1 MQDWVSGYIL
11 PLAAG
16 RSADRQ
22 DGTQFLYTT
31 SIDKSRLSNYWD
43 TISAIRRYGP
53 LSPLRTNRAVSALVS
68 RFKNLYNP
76 TFLSKRGVV
85 GSIESFAE
93 SIGLGK
99 DLTTRY
105 GIDWAKG
112 AGMKERWIKE
122 IMEAST
128 RVNVSA
134 KRDGN

>member
-1 MQDWVSGYIL
+1 MSTISL
-11 PLAAG
+11 RCRAH
-16 RSADRQ
+16 RQ

-43 TISAIRRYGP
+43 TLSAIRRYGP

-68 RFKNLYNP
+68 KFKNLYNP
-76 TFLSKRGVV
+76 TYLSKRGVV
-85 GSIESFAE
+85 ESIESFAE

-105 GIDWAKG
+105 GSDWAKG
-112 AGMKERWIKE
+112 AGMKDKWIKE

-128 RVNVSA
+128 RVNVSHNGSEA
-134 KRDGN
+134 DDSMV